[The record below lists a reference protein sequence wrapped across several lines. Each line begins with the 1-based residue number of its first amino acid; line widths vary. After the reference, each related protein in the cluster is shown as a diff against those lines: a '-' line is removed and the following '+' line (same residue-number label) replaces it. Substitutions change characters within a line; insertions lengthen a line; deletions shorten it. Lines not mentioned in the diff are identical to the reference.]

1 MTALPLNSTTDD
13 LNQTWAVA
21 PPRAATATAKEKAAA
36 PAPDGCRFCGSELQ
50 TTFVDLGMS
59 PLCES
64 FVTAERADQMEP
76 FYPLHALV
84 CDRCLLVQ
92 LKEYV
97 SAESIFD
104 DYAYFS
110 SFSESWLRH
119 ARKYAEEM
127 AERFSLGAHSQVVEV
142 ASNDGYLLQNF
153 VRLGI
158 PALGIEPSG
167 NVAEAALAKG
177 VPTLVRFFGEQ
188 TARDLVAQGMK
199 ADLLL
204 GNNVF
209 AHVPQLNDFTAGLKL
224 LLAESGVLTLEFPHL
239 LSLMAGNQ
247 FDTIYHEHF
256 SYFSFATARH
266 VLEHHGLTVFDVTEL
281 ASHGGSLRVFA
292 RHAENAALP
301 VEPSVAQFLEVERQ
315 AHLHT
320 LASHRGFAPRVQETK
335 RALLEFLIDARRAGK
350 RIAVY
355 GAPGKGNTLLNYCGI
370 REDFIEYAV
379 DRNPYKH
386 GRFTP
391 GTRIP
396 IYSPERLAE
405 TKPDYIV
412 ILPWNLKHEIIEQL
426 QYARAWGAKFVVPI
440 PALEIL

>member
-1 MTALPLNSTTDD
+1 MTTLPLNTTTSD
-13 LNQTWAVA
+13 LNNDWTV
-21 PPRAATATAKEKAAA
+21 ATAPTAKTTAAHG
-36 PAPDGCRFCGSELQ
+36 PDGCRFCGEKLR

-64 FVTAERADQMEP
+64 FVPAERADQMEQ
-76 FYPLHALV
+76 FYPLHALI
-84 CDRCLLVQ
+84 CDSCLLVQ

-119 ARKYAEEM
+119 ARKYAEVM
-127 AERFSLGAHSQVVEV
+127 TERFSLGPHSQVVEV

-153 VRLGI
+153 VRMGI

-167 NVAEAALAKG
+167 NVAAAAKEKG
-177 VPTLVRFFGEQ
+177 IPTLVRFFGEQ
-188 TARDLVAQGMK
+188 TARDLVALGQK

-209 AHVPQLNDFTAGLKL
+209 AHVPQLNDFTRGLKIL
-224 LLAESGVLTLEFPHL
+224 LSETGVLTLEFPHL
-239 LSLMAGNQ
+239 LRLMDGNQ

-256 SYFSFATARH
+256 SYFSFATAKN

-292 RHAENAALP
+292 RHAEYEALP
-301 VEPSVAQFLEVERQ
+301 VLPSVAELLEVERR
-315 AHLHT
+315 AGLHS
-320 LASHRGFAPRVQETK
+320 LAGHQGFAEHVQETK
-335 RALLEFLIDARRAGK
+335 RALLEFLISARREGK
-350 RIAVY
+350 HVAAY
-355 GAPGKGNTLLNYCGI
+355 GAPGKGNTLLNFCGI
-370 REDFIEYAV
+370 REDFIDYAV

-396 IYSPERLAE
+396 IYSPDRLAE
-405 TKPDYIV
+405 TRPDFIV
-412 ILPWNLKHEIIEQL
+412 ILPWNLKQEIIQQL
-426 QYARAWGAKFVVPI
+426 EYARQWGAKFVVPI
-440 PALEIL
+440 PTLEVL